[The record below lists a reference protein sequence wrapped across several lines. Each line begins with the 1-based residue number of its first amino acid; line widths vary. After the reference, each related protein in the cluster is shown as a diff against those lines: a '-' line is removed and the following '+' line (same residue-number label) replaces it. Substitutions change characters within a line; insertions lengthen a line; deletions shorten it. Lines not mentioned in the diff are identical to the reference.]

1 MCPHCTGVET
11 HCKRKKILMTSELE
25 ALVYALLAIQLPESS
40 RFGKGYKLQALSCQ
54 HRARCRARTHRPR
67 DHGLS

>member
-1 MCPHCTGVET
+1 MSHVPSSTGVET

-40 RFGKGYKLQALSCQ
+40 SFGKGYKYSLEYLRSRQNV
-54 HRARCRARTHRPR
+54 H
-67 DHGLS
+67 